1 MSEFEY
7 DNLSR
12 PVLERL
18 RDCFDQMVVY
28 KDLKK
33 SNFISSFKLPSFM
46 RDWVLKRFQ
55 DDDGILDIEGA
66 TNFIKE
72 FIPKK
77 EDWKSIKNRVVN
89 YQEQVKFLAKISVE
103 IDIKTGSISFALPD
117 FALNYKETVIPR

>member
-1 MSEFEY
+1 MGSNEIIDE
-7 DNLSR
+7 S
-12 PVLERL
+12 VVERL

-55 DDDGILDIEGA
+55 DDDGAIEVEGA
-66 TNFIKE
+66 TDFIKE

-89 YQEQVKFLAKISVE
+89 YQEQVKFLAKISLKL
-103 IDIKTGSISFALPD
+103 ILKQ
-117 FALNYKETVIPR
+117 ETFHFHFQTLDLILRKQ